1 MNLAGKAAIVTGGGT
16 GVGRATS
23 LLLAEH
29 GCDVL
34 VNYSRSRDGAEDA
47 AAECE
52 KRGVKALA
60 VRADVSI
67 DEDCRAMVSD
77 AEKAFGRVDVLLN
90 NAGQTKFCA
99 HENLDGLDPADWQQ
113 IIGVNLV
120 GPFLATRAARDLL
133 AAGDEGGEVV
143 MTSSVAGLIGMG
155 SSIAYCASKAGLNNL
170 TVTLARALAPKIRVN
185 AIAPGFIDG
194 EWLQQ
199 GFGKAYDQIK
209 AGTIEKTPLAR
220 VATPETVAAGILS
233 ILTGPGMTTGHVV
246 PHEGGVTIAF

>member
-1 MNLAGKAAIVTGGGT
+1 MNLSGKAAIVTGGGT

-23 LLLAEH
+23 LLLADQ

-34 VNYSRSRDGAEDA
+34 VNYNRSQDGAEA
-47 AAECE
+47 TAAECE
-52 KRGVKALA
+52 KRGVKAIA
-60 VRADVSI
+60 VRADVSQ
-67 DEDCRAMVSD
+67 DDDCRAMVAA
-77 AEKAFGRVDVLLN
+77 AEKAFGRLDVLLN

-99 HENLDGLDPADWQQ
+99 HENLDGLDTADWQQ
-113 IIGVNLV
+113 ILGVNLV

-155 SSIAYCASKAGLNNL
+155 SSIAYCASKGGLNNL

-199 GFGKAYDQIK
+199 GFGDAYEKIK
-209 AGTIEKTPLAR
+209 EGYIERTPLKR
-220 VATPETVAAGILS
+220 VATPETVAASILG
-233 ILTGPGMTTGHVV
+233 ILTGPGLMTGHVI
-246 PHEGGVTIAF
+246 PHEGGVTISL